1 MNDLFYFGWWIE
13 PILISLTVV
22 RMKKVFIASL
32 ALTALLATGCSS
44 LSQTDQSDDVY
55 AEVGKDDVLNE
66 KQVTFNKRVS
76 HIVTFDYDSSELPIV
91 AVDVVEPHA
100 RFLIANP
107 SYKVALQGN
116 ASSEGSRRY
125 NYDLAI
131 ARIKAVKQVFVELG
145 IEAEQVVE
153 LPVGETQ
160 SEFVPQRSVLIV
172 Y

>member
-1 MNDLFYFGWWIE
+1 
-13 PILISLTVV
+13 
-22 RMKKVFIASL
+22 MKKVTIASL
-32 ALTALLATGCSS
+32 ALAASLATGCSS
-44 LSQTDQSDDVY
+44 LFQTGQNDDVY
-55 AEVGKDDVLNE
+55 AAIGTSDILNE
-66 KQVTFNKRVS
+66 KQITFNKRVS

-91 AVDVVEPHA
+91 AADVVEPHA

-125 NYDLAI
+125 NYELAS
-131 ARIKAVKQVFVELG
+131 ARVKAVKKVFVELG
-145 IEAEQVVE
+145 IEPEQVVE

-160 SEFVPQRSVLIV
+160 SDFIPQRSVLIV